1 MTLFHVNMSKLN
13 TNLRYSSLKKKKKQ
27 GRNKNHPKQQQKK
40 KKTNHKQGRNPKLTT
55 TKNPTKTTSHSAK
68 ETQCIQF
75 QEKQVKS
82 QSGFAW
88 VQLQAQRKLIPG

>member
-13 TNLRYSSLKKKKKQ
+13 TNLRYSSLKKKK
-27 GRNKNHPKQQQKK
+27 NKEETKTIQNNNRK

-55 TKNPTKTTSHSAK
+55 TKNPTKTTSHYAK
-68 ETQCIQF
+68 EAQCIQF